1 MLVAAGLAVSDVP
14 IWIVDSPSDQCEH
27 ASRRHDRP
35 IKAVRSR
42 SKLSLC
48 SARPRLRPFPSLR
61 CDPTAYSSWRPR
73 RSPGLRFDSVRQP
86 ITGSPLGPYICSL
99 GLVDRAVSYR
109 TFPFGS
115 RILCAIWP
123 GAPGLPWNSTRA
135 EHFFFFSPYGL
146 GWAAP
151 NNVLIQLLSCFTDKG
166 RRGWGE

>member
-73 RSPGLRFDSVRQP
+73 RGPGLRFDSAAHYRQP
-86 ITGSPLGPYICSL
+86 SRPIYLFTGLSRSCRIVSDVPIWIADSVRDLARRAWITLELHTS
-99 GLVDRAVSYR
+99 RA
-109 TFPFGS
+109 
-115 RILCAIWP
+115 
-123 GAPGLPWNSTRA
+123 
-135 EHFFFFSPYGL
+135 FFFFSPYGL

>member
-14 IWIVDSPSDQCEH
+14 IWIAD

-73 RSPGLRFDSVRQP
+73 RGPGLRFDSAAHYRQP
-86 ITGSPLGPYICSL
+86 SRPIYLFIGLSRSCRIVSDVPIWIADSVRDLARRAWITLELHTS
-99 GLVDRAVSYR
+99 RA
-109 TFPFGS
+109 
-115 RILCAIWP
+115 
-123 GAPGLPWNSTRA
+123 
-135 EHFFFFSPYGL
+135 FFFLLSIWAGL
-146 GWAAP
+146 GSAKQCTHPIAF
-151 NNVLIQLLSCFTDKG
+151 LFY
-166 RRGWGE
+166 R